1 MNEHATKTMTARTVG
16 LDAHPDVF
24 TAALLVGT
32 HPANAS
38 VSKYWDQRPID
49 ELENWAEKNL
59 RPEDLIVLEASGNS
73 FELCARLARVQRSA
87 VVTDSAQSAR
97 LKEAYCSNDKRSA
110 VRIAESWLTGK
121 AKVVW
126 QPDEL
131 TLERREVLAAYLKSV
146 KRNTQMRNRIKS
158 FLSDHSV
165 RLRAGQSL
173 LVESSWEWIW
183 SKRSWTSMQR
193 ALLESYREDLQ
204 QAHTQRVK
212 LRAVIA
218 RAVLED
224 AQLLQLTRLDGIRDL
239 IAFALAAAIGDIN
252 RFANPRKLA
261 AYMGVNP
268 SLEQSGNNTHPDT
281 SLKRHGR
288 SQVRGLL
295 IQGAQ
300 ALLRQ
305 HNLPLSRW
313 GFRLLARKSS
323 RNEVVVAVARKMVV
337 AVWYVLKGL
346 WNPLLELSQRAQIKL
361 GKITREVKDLTRQE
375 RAQCFEEAKRKLLE
389 QGIYLLDPTKMFA
402 I

>member
-1 MNEHATKTMTARTVG
+1 MNDDATKTMNRRIVG

-24 TAALLVGT
+24 TAALVAGT

-38 VSKYWDQRPID
+38 VLKYWDQHPID
-49 ELENWAEKNL
+49 ELETWAQKSL
-59 RPEDLIVLEASGNS
+59 QPQDLIILEASGNS
-73 FELCARLARVQRSA
+73 FELCVRLARVERQA
-87 VVTDSAQSAR
+87 VVTDSAQSAK

-131 TLERREVLAAYLKSV
+131 TRERREVMAAYLKSV

-158 FLSDHSV
+158 FLSDHGV
-165 RLRAGQSL
+165 RLRSGQSL
-173 LVESSWEWIW
+173 LLPGTWEWIW
-183 SKRSWTSMQR
+183 AKRLWTPMQR
-193 ALLESYREDLQ
+193 ALLESYREDFE
-204 QAHTQRVK
+204 QAHTQRTK

-239 IAFALAAAIGDIN
+239 TAFALVAAIGDIN
-252 RFANPRKLA
+252 RFANPRKLV
-261 AYMGVNP
+261 AYIGVNP

-281 SLKRHGR
+281 SLKRNGR
-288 SQVRGLL
+288 SDVRSLI

-313 GFRLLARKSS
+313 GWRLLARKSS
-323 RNEVVVAVARKMVV
+323 PQRSGCGGGAQNGGGGLVSAQRPVGSARGVEP
-337 AVWYVLKGL
+337 ARSDQTLQDHW
-346 WNPLLELSQRAQIKL
+346 PAQAADP
-361 GKITREVKDLTRQE
+361 GTTR
-375 RAQCFEEAKRKLLE
+375 
-389 QGIYLLDPTKMFA
+389 
-402 I
+402 

>member
-1 MNEHATKTMTARTVG
+1 MTGRTVG

-24 TAALLVGT
+24 TAALLAGT
-32 HPANAS
+32 HPANAT
-38 VSKYWDQRPID
+38 VLKYWDQRPID
-49 ELENWAEKNL
+49 ELEIWAEKNFS
-59 RPEDLIVLEASGNS
+59 PQDLIILEASGNS
-73 FELCARLARVQRSA
+73 FELCARLARVQRQA
-87 VVTDSAQSAR
+87 VVTDSAQSAK
-97 LKEAYCSNDKRSA
+97 LKDAYCSNDKRSA

-126 QPDEL
+126 QPDQL
-131 TLERREVLAAYLKSV
+131 TLERREVLVAYLKSV

-165 RLRAGQSL
+165 RLRPGQSL
-173 LVESSWEWIW
+173 LVPSTWEWIW
-183 SKRSWTSMQR
+183 SKRVWTPMQR
-193 ALLESYREDLQ
+193 ALLESYREDFC
-204 QAHTQRVK
+204 QAHTQRTK

-224 AQLLQLTRLDGIRDL
+224 GRLLQLTRLDGIRDL

-252 RFANPRKLA
+252 RFANPKKLV
-261 AYMGVNP
+261 AYIGVNP
-268 SLEQSGNNTHPDT
+268 SLEQSGNNTHPDS
-281 SLKRHGR
+281 SLARHGR
-288 SQVRGLL
+288 SQVRSLL

-305 HNLPLSRW
+305 RNLPLSRW

-337 AVWYVLKGL
+337 AVWYLCKGL
-346 WNPLLELSQRAQIKL
+346 WNPCTELTQRAQIKL
-361 GKITREVKDLTRQE
+361 SKISGELKTFTKEH
-375 RAQCFEEAKRKLLE
+375 RAQYFQEAKRKLLLE
-389 QGIYLLDPTKMFA
+389 GIYLLDPTKTFA

>member
-1 MNEHATKTMTARTVG
+1 MNEHATKTMTPRTVG

-24 TAALLVGT
+24 TAALVAGT
-32 HPANAS
+32 HPASAT
-38 VSKYWDQRPID
+38 VLKYWDKLPID
-49 ELENWAEKNL
+49 GLEAWAQQNL
-59 RPEDLIVLEASGNS
+59 QPEDLIILEASGNS
-73 FELCARLARVQRSA
+73 FELCTRLARAQRKA
-87 VVTDSAQSAR
+87 VVTESAQSAK

-126 QPDEL
+126 QPDQL
-131 TLERREVLAAYLKSV
+131 TLERREVLGAYLKSV

-165 RLRAGQSL
+165 RLRPGQSL
-173 LVESSWEWIW
+173 LLDDTWEWIW
-183 SKRSWTSMQR
+183 SKRVWTPMQR
-193 ALLESYREDLQ
+193 ALLESYREDFG
-204 QAHTQRVK
+204 QAHTQRTK

-224 AQLLQLTRLDGIRDL
+224 ARLLQLTRLDGIRDL
-239 IAFALAAAIGDIN
+239 IAFALAAVIGDIN
-252 RFANPRKLA
+252 RFANPKKLV
-261 AYMGVNP
+261 AYIGVNP
-268 SLEQSGNNTHPDT
+268 SLEESGNNTHPDT
-281 SLKRHGR
+281 SLQRHGH
-288 SQVRGLL
+288 SQVRSLL

-337 AVWYVLKGL
+337 AVWYLLKGL
-346 WNPLLELSQRAQIKL
+346 WNPLTELNQRAQVKL
-361 GKITREVKDLTRQE
+361 SKITGQIKGLTKEQ
-375 RAQCFEEAKRKLLE
+375 RAQCFREAKRKLIE
-389 QGIYLLDPTKMFA
+389 EGIYLLDPTRSFA
-402 I
+402 V